1 MRDGLILWP
10 IGAAVGDGGPPLI
23 GWARVAN
30 GAVVQRGE
38 GEAGGWRAATNLIA
52 LPQDEAA
59 MFIAP
64 AGDVA
69 MHWIACPGMTLAQGA
84 AAAPLMAREASIG
97 PVEDLHAAVAPA
109 IEAGAAHLVAVASR
123 AAMERWLT
131 WCAAAGIPD
140 AAIVPAP
147 VLVPPP
153 EEGFTAARVGDDVV
167 LRGVDSA
174 FPADAALQPLIVGDA
189 PIRHLSDA
197 EVERALVAALAEPPL
212 DLRQGRYA
220 RRSPRALDPAWLR
233 RIAILAGVILLV
245 SIAIGL
251 VTIVRLHGAA
261 AALDAETVALAQK
274 AVPGVTDAA
283 DAEIRLSAL
292 VAERGGAGGLGGAAA
307 GLMAALQASPTVALT
322 SLSQS
327 ADGSLRAQLSG
338 PGAEPINAVLIA
350 LQNAGW
356 RIAANGVRQSGAQTI
371 ADITVA
377 PW

>member
-1 MRDGLILWP
+1 MRDGLILW
-10 IGAAVGDGGPPLI
+10 AVATAGDADPPLF

-38 GEAGGWRAATNLIA
+38 GDIAAWRAATHLVA

-59 MFIAP
+59 MVIAP

-69 MHWIACPGMTLAQGA
+69 MHWIACPGMTVAQGA

-97 PVEDLHAAVAPA
+97 PADDLHSAVAPA
-109 IEAGAAHLVAVASR
+109 LDPGAAHLVAVVSR
-123 AAMERWLT
+123 AAMERWLG
-131 WCAAAGIPD
+131 WCAAAGVPD
-140 AAIVPAP
+140 AAIIPAAA
-147 VLVPPP
+147 LVPPP
-153 EEGFTAARVGDDVV
+153 EEGFVAARIGADAV

-174 FPADAALQPLIVGDA
+174 FPADAALEPLIVGDA
-189 PIRHLSDA
+189 PVRHLSDA
-197 EVERALVAALAEPPL
+197 EAERALVAALAEPPL
-212 DLRQGRYA
+212 DLRQGSYA
-220 RRSPRALDPAWLR
+220 RRSQRALDPAWLR
-233 RIAILAGVILLV
+233 RIAILAGLIAFV

-283 DAEIRLSAL
+283 DAELRLSSL
-292 VAERGGAGGLGGAAA
+292 VAQRGGAGGLGGAAA

-322 SLSQS
+322 SLTQS

-356 RIAANGVRQSGAQTI
+356 RIAANGVRQNGAQTI
-371 ADITVA
+371 ADVTVA